1 MALGYTFVDFEALE
15 AAIKQLQTTKE
26 NLGKQLKTIKGVVDN
41 SVDNPEIIY
50 SEDARVLK
58 EQFEDMYSRWAVKFD
73 NYVQEYIDF
82 FKKAEQ
88 TYKQRG
94 ETGSREA
101 QQLNSFID

>member
-1 MALGYTFVDFEALE
+1 MALGYTYVDYESLE
-15 AAIKQLQTTKE
+15 AAIKQLETTKE
-26 NLGKQLKTIKGVVDN
+26 NLSTQLKTIKGVVDS
-41 SVDNPEIIY
+41 SVNNPEIIY

-58 EQFEDMYSRWAVKFD
+58 ERFEDMYGRWAVKFD
-73 NYVQEYIDF
+73 NYVQEYIDY

>member
-26 NLGKQLKTIKGVVDN
+26 NLGTQLKTIKGVVDS

-58 EQFEDMYSRWAVKFD
+58 EQFEDMYGRWAVKFD